1 MEHLQVAWFVSNC
14 RESNTRKNYAK
25 ELQKYIPVD
34 IYGKCG
40 TKKCPRSTETECF
53 EMLNQDYKFY
63 LAFENANCKDYITE
77 KFFLNSLR

>member
-1 MEHLQVAWFVSNC
+1 VAWFVSNC
-14 RESNTRKNYAK
+14 HERNNRQKYAK

-40 TKKCPRSTETECF
+40 TKKCPRSTKTECY
-53 EMLNQDYKFY
+53 EMLNRDYKFY

-77 KFFLNSLR
+77 KLFVNSLG

>member
-1 MEHLQVAWFVSNC
+1 LALQVAWFVSNC
-14 RESNTRKNYAK
+14 NGNNARQKYVQ
-25 ELQKYIPVD
+25 ELQKYITVD

-40 TKKCPRSTETECF
+40 TKSCARSTKRECF

-77 KFFLNSLR
+77 KLFVNSLG